1 MFKFRGQ
8 RKDNG
13 EWVVGWYCMN
23 SFGIVHWLKEETNTA
38 HIIITKSGYVHEVH
52 KESLS
57 VSFGKLDSNKQEIFA
72 SFEIDGVMTTGGD
85 VVELKHI
92 QGKQFK
98 VQYSA
103 IGCEFI
109 MQRPDSDIVWNVS
122 NAGQFEIT
130 IIGKGGGNDK

>member
-1 MFKFRGQ
+1 MI
-8 RKDNG
+8 NG
-13 EWVVGWYCMN
+13 TKSKCY
-23 SFGIVHWLKEETNTA
+23 GIVDDATDINEE
-38 HIIITKSGYVHEVH
+38 IH

-57 VSFGKLDSNKQEIFA
+57 ISFGKLDSNKQEIFA

-130 IIGKGGGNDK
+130 IIGKGGGNDE